1 MAGGLMRGPARGEI
15 ASRLVGA
22 LGASVLGVC
31 ALAACSQTSRV
42 GDAPD
47 GPTLAKSNKAV
58 AVMRLG
64 VAGNACENVGVWLGV
79 REGRGYRLH
88 TPVRVINVRSLT
100 DLPVAEV
107 ELPPGEYHIVSYA
120 CGNAQGTRQMAS
132 LDRGTGLVR
141 TSYASFSVAAGEVV
155 NVGRFN
161 FHASR
166 VGLNAFGR
174 PFRVTVSVT
183 DWSLDELELYKQLRP
198 SVYAA
203 MKTRLMAVT
212 PRGPQDEDDDCDTLL
227 SLKAEG
233 KVQNVPESCA
243 AGSDTA
249 APAQPVARPAAR
261 TAAKAAP
268 R

>member
-1 MAGGLMRGPARGEI
+1 MAGSAMLGRARGPI
-15 ASRLVGA
+15 ASLLTCVLGACA
-22 LGASVLGVC
+22 LG
-31 ALAACSQTSRV
+31 ACSQTSRV

-47 GPTLAKSNKAV
+47 GPALAKSNKAV

-88 TPVRVINVRSLT
+88 TPVRVINVRSLN
-100 DLPVAEV
+100 DPPVAEV

-120 CGNAQGTRQMAS
+120 CGTARGARQMAS
-132 LDRGTGLVR
+132 LDKATGLVR

-155 NVGRFN
+155 NVGKFN

-174 PFRVTVSVT
+174 PYRVTVTVT
-183 DWSLDELELYKQLRP
+183 DWPLDELELYKQRRP
-198 SVYAA
+198 AIYAA
-203 MKTRLMAVT
+203 MKTRLMNVT
-212 PRGPQDEDDDCDTLL
+212 PRGRSDEDDDCDTLL
-227 SLKAEG
+227 ALKAEG
-233 KVQNVPESCA
+233 KVQNIPESCA
-243 AGSDTA
+243 AGTDTA
-249 APAQPVARPAAR
+249 PPAM
-261 TAAKAAP
+261 TAAAGQP